1 MIELLERRLGYN
13 EAAAATRRRLLIE
26 QYPFLTERDL
36 ANREVFPDGKRT
48 PRDHP
53 TRATVPLP
61 TPT

>member
-36 ANREVFPDGKRT
+36 ANREVFPDGKRP
-48 PRDHP
+48 PRNHP
-53 TRATVPLP
+53 TRTTVPLP